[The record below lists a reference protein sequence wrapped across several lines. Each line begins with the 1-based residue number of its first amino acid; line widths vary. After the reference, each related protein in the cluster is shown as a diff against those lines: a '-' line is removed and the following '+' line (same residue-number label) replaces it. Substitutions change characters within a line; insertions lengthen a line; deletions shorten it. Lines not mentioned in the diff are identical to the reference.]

1 MVIIVNS
8 EKNKKSQKHGARIFD
23 KDFSLFR
30 KIKSQESCDSTTKN
44 KSSKTPFVTV
54 YDFLRLAMSINYFP
68 IKEPLKVSQNEILIP
83 VF

>member
-30 KIKSQESCDSTTKN
+30 KIKSQESYNSTTKN
-44 KSSKTPFVTV
+44 KSSKISFVTV
-54 YDFLRLAMSINYFP
+54 YDFLRLAMSINYFL
-68 IKEPLKVSQNEILIP
+68 IKEPLKESQNEILIP
-83 VF
+83 EF

>member
-44 KSSKTPFVTV
+44 KSSKISLVPFMI
-54 YDFLRLAMSINYFP
+54 F
-68 IKEPLKVSQNEILIP
+68 
-83 VF
+83 

>member
-30 KIKSQESCDSTTKN
+30 KIKSQESYDGTTK
-44 KSSKTPFVTV
+44 KTSSKISFVTV
-54 YDFLRLAMSINYFP
+54 YDFLRLAMSINYFL

-83 VF
+83 EF

>member
-23 KDFSLFR
+23 KDFSLFK

-44 KSSKTPFVTV
+44 KSSKIPFVTV
-54 YDFLRLAMSINYFP
+54 YDFLRLAMSINYFL

-83 VF
+83 EF

>member
-1 MVIIVNS
+1 VNS

-30 KIKSQESCDSTTKN
+30 KIKSQESCDGTTKN
-44 KSSKTPFVTV
+44 KSSNISRCNI
-54 YDFLRLAMSINYFP
+54 YDFLRAPMNINYSL

-83 VF
+83 GF

>member
-30 KIKSQESCDSTTKN
+30 KIKSQESCDGTTKN
-44 KSSKTPFVTV
+44 KSSNIPRCNI
-54 YDFLRLAMSINYFP
+54 YDFLRAPMNINYSL

-83 VF
+83 GF

>member
-30 KIKSQESCDSTTKN
+30 KIKSQESCDGTTK
-44 KSSKTPFVTV
+44 KTSSKIPFVTI
-54 YDFLRLAMSINYFP
+54 YDFLRSAMSINYFL
-68 IKEPLKVSQNEILIP
+68 IKEPLKEIQNKILIP
-83 VF
+83 EF

>member
-1 MVIIVNS
+1 MLIIVNS

-30 KIKSQESCDSTTKN
+30 KIKSQESCDGTTKN
-44 KSSKTPFVTV
+44 KSSNISRCNI
-54 YDFLRLAMSINYFP
+54 YDFLRAPMNINYSL

-83 VF
+83 GF